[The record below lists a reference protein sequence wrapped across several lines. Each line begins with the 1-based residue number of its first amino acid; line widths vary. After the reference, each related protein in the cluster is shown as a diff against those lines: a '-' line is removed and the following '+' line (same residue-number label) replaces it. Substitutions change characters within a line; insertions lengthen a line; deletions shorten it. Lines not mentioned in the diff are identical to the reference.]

1 MAEIVQRGNMLP
13 PVVVDEIFSMV
24 HGKSALAKL
33 SAEKP
38 MPFNGIEAFVFNLDN
53 EVDLVEESGAKRNG
67 GATVTSK
74 VIRPFKFE
82 YGFRT
87 SDEFLY
93 GSEEYRL
100 NILGRFGEGAGKK
113 FARGLDIAA
122 MHRVNPRDGETAT
135 IIMEDNA
142 FDTAVSTTVPYDAEA
157 ADTSLDT
164 ATAAVQ
170 GAEREVTG
178 MALAPAM
185 ASALGAL
192 KVNGVAQYPEFR
204 FGGSP
209 ETFYGKGMD
218 VNGTVSFGDS
228 EDMAIVGDFA
238 NAFRWGYAKSIPFE
252 VIEYGDPD
260 NTGRD
265 LKGHNEV
272 YIRAEAYIGWAILD
286 ADSFARVT
294 TSTESE

>member
-1 MAEIVQRGNMLP
+1 MAEIVKRGNMLP
-13 PVVVDEIFSMV
+13 PEVVEEMFSLV
-24 HGKSALAKL
+24 HGKSALARL
-33 SAEKP
+33 NDEKP
-38 MPFNGIEAFVFNLDN
+38 MPFNGVEAFVFNLDK
-53 EVDLVEESGAKRNG
+53 EADLVDESGAKRNG
-67 GATVTSK
+67 GATITSK
-74 VIRPFKFE
+74 VIRPLKFE

-100 NILGRFGEGAGKK
+100 NILSRFGEGAGKK

-142 FDTAVSTTVPYDAEA
+142 FDTAVTTTTTYDASA
-157 ADTSLDT
+157 PDTSLET

-185 ASALGAL
+185 ASALGGL

-218 VNGTVSFGDS
+218 VNGTVSFGES
-228 EDMAIVGDFA
+228 TDMAIVGDFA

-252 VIEYGDPD
+252 VIQYGDPD

-286 ADSFARVT
+286 ADSFARVV
-294 TSTESE
+294 TE

>member
-1 MAEIVQRGNMLP
+1 MAEIVKRGNMLP
-13 PVVVDEIFSMV
+13 PVVVDEIFSLV

-33 SAEKP
+33 SDEKP

-53 EVDLVEESGAKRNG
+53 EADLVDESGAKRNG

-74 VIRPFKFE
+74 VIRPLKFE

-93 GSEEYRL
+93 GTEEYRL
-100 NILGRFGEGAGKK
+100 NILSRFGEGAGKK

-135 IIMEDNA
+135 IIKEDNA
-142 FDTAVSTTVPYDAEA
+142 FDTAVTTTTTYDASNP
-157 ADTSLDT
+157 DTSLET
-164 ATAAVQ
+164 ATSAVQ
-170 GAEREVTG
+170 GADREVSG

-185 ASALGAL
+185 ANALGTL

-209 ETFYGKGMD
+209 ESFYGKGMD
-218 VNGTVSFGDS
+218 VNGTVAFGDS
-228 EDMAIVGDFA
+228 TDMAIVGDFA

-252 VIEYGDPD
+252 VIQYGDPD

-286 ADSFARVT
+286 ADSFARVV
-294 TSTESE
+294 TE